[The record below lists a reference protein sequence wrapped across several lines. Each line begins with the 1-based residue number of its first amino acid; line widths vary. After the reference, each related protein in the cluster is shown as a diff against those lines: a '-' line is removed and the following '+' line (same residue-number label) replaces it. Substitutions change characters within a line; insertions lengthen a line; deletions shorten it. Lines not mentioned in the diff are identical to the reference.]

1 MPIALI
7 FLGVFGGVLA
17 FGFLGLILGPLLLA
31 VGVAL
36 FSAWLKRPVI
46 QLAQAAVEGKTAEQ
60 APKKPSETQKPG
72 AQVQTPAQPKS

>member
-31 VGVAL
+31 IGLAL
-36 FSAWLKRPVI
+36 FTAWLKRPVI
-46 QLAQAAVEGKTAEQ
+46 RLAEVAVSRTEKESKTEAAEASADSK
-60 APKKPSETQKPG
+60 
-72 AQVQTPAQPKS
+72 

>member
-31 VGVAL
+31 IGLAL
-36 FSAWLKRPVI
+36 FTAWLKRPVI
-46 QLAQAAVEGKTAEQ
+46 RLAEAAVSRTDKEAPNVAE
-60 APKKPSETQKPG
+60 AADASESKIQ
-72 AQVQTPAQPKS
+72 